1 MLVWQK
7 KSVPPRRSGKKWWCA
22 CAGFWTPIWQHARHR
37 HTSTHRH
44 KRKRRSRQL
53 QQQQQQQQ
61 QHAIILPTKSRKVNN
76 TTINAHHHHFVQ
88 ERVIRESSFL
98 LYTSCGFW
106 SSRES
111 FVVVTRTDVIQF
123 FQKREACRKIWGG
136 GEGFERILH
145 WTLVRKFFFF
155 SSFSRAKKN
164 AIASSSHTKSRRL
177 SRARKEGLL
186 RSTKKARRTRRR
198 ET

>member
-53 QQQQQQQQ
+53 QQQQQQQ

-123 FQKREACRKIWGG
+123 FQKREECRKIWG
-136 GEGFERILH
+136 GEGFERISKIL
-145 WTLVRKFFFF
+145 LFLFFF
-155 SSFSRAKKN
+155 SGKKKKRDR
-164 AIASSSHTKSRRL
+164 IVVSHKVSPPF
-177 SRARKEGLL
+177 AR
-186 RSTKKARRTRRR
+186 
-198 ET
+198 